1 MNLTERLVVL
11 GASVVFT
18 ACSTPLFPSSVTH
31 DVTAMEFGVLQAQ
44 PDVFRGQVVQL
55 GGRIVGVEETKEGM
69 LLRVQELPLEKHPV
83 YGPSETLS
91 PTTEFVIL
99 YTGKIEPS
107 GIQFG
112 NKLIVVGLAKGSQS
126 VTVEGVPRME
136 PYMIAR
142 CMHVWKTGEY
152 GSYGIEDF
160 PHTTD
165 GYWPLEHETYC
176 SPTSA

>member
-1 MNLTERLVVL
+1 MKTIERLLVL
-11 GASVVFT
+11 GASVFVT
-18 ACSTPLFPSSVTH
+18 ACSTPLFPPSVTH

-55 GGRIVGVEETKEGM
+55 GGRIVGAEMTKDGM
-69 LLRVQELPLEKHPV
+69 VIRVQELPLEKHPI
-83 YGPSETLS
+83 YGPSEMVF
-91 PTTEFVIL
+91 PTSEFALL
-99 YTGKIEPS
+99 YPGKVDPA

-112 NKLIVVGLAKGSQS
+112 NKLIVVALAKGSQS
-126 VTVEGVPRME
+126 MNVDGVHRME
-136 PYMIAR
+136 PYLVAR

-160 PHTTD
+160 PHTAD

-176 SPTSA
+176 SA